1 MAFRFIRRSSREKN
15 LKIRA
20 IVIFAFLASAISFA
34 KFSPCI
40 GFNWATPAQYI
51 HACYS
56 DLPTL
61 LGNRSIG
68 SGAWAYSGKQPVE
81 YPVIT
86 GLVMFLTAQVAHIT
100 TTYYLLNAALLA
112 LLFIGVAVV
121 TARIQPRFG
130 YLLSFT
136 PAVIASL
143 YINWDLWS
151 IATMLLAIF
160 WFDRKKYDLS
170 AIAIGVSI
178 ATKFIPIFLLPVILY
193 LFYRNR
199 NLKGAGKYFVIT
211 ICTWLVINLPV
222 ALTTFDGWWYF
233 YKLNIERVA
242 DWGSLWYALS
252 ALGVGL
258 TNLNYLAILLLLAC
272 IAALAIFLFA
282 LKYIPSLAQ
291 ISFIVIAAVTSV
303 SKVYS
308 PQYVLWLAPLAL
320 IALID
325 KRDLPFFWIWQGGEV
340 IYHLAIWQHL
350 ATATGAHFGLP
361 VRGYAWISLARIA
374 TTVLLVAVLVRR
386 ALRMNSTDTLN
397 SQGKLADFLFEAG
410 KSYP

>member
-1 MAFRFIRRSSREKN
+1 MKTRVIVLLAFI
-15 LKIRA
+15 
-20 IVIFAFLASAISFA
+20 ASAISFA

-40 GFNWATPAQYI
+40 GFNWATPGQYI

-56 DLPTL
+56 DLPSL

-68 SGAWAYSGKQPVE
+68 SGIWAYSGEQPVE

-86 GLVMFLTAQVAHIT
+86 GLVMYITAQIAQVT

-112 LLFIGVAVV
+112 LLLIAVAVI
-121 TARIQPRFG
+121 TARIRPQFG
-130 YLLSFT
+130 YLLSFS

-143 YINWDLWS
+143 YINWDLWA
-151 IATMLLAIF
+151 IASMMMAIY
-160 WFDRKKYDLS
+160 WFDRKQYDLS
-170 AIAIGVSI
+170 AIAIGISI
-178 ATKFIPIFLLPVILY
+178 ATKFIPIFLLPVIIDI
-193 LFYRNR
+193 FYRQR
-199 NLKGAGKYFVIT
+199 NLKGAIKYLAISLF
-211 ICTWLVINLPV
+211 TWLAINLPV

-252 ALGVGL
+252 ALGLGL
-258 TNLNYLAILLLLAC
+258 ANLNYLSILLLLVC
-272 IAALAIFLFA
+272 ISALGIFLFA
-282 LKYIPSLAQ
+282 LDYIPSLAQ
-291 ISFIVIAAVTSV
+291 VAFIVIATVTCV

-325 KRDLPFFWIWQGGEV
+325 KRDLPAFWIWQVGEV
-340 IYHLAIWQHL
+340 IYHVAIWQHL
-350 ATATGAHFGLP
+350 ATVTGASFGLP
-361 VRGYAWISLARIA
+361 VTGYAWLSLLRLAA
-374 TTVLLVAVLVRR
+374 TAVLVAVLVRR
-386 ALRMNSTDTLN
+386 ALLLRATDKPD

>member
-1 MAFRFIRRSSREKN
+1 
-15 LKIRA
+15 LKTRTL
-20 IVIFAFLASAISFA
+20 VLFAFLASAISYA

-40 GFNWATPAQYI
+40 GFNWATPGQYI

-56 DLPTL
+56 DLPSL

-68 SGAWAYSGKQPVE
+68 TGAWAFSGDKPVE

-86 GLVMFLTAQVAHIT
+86 GLIMYLTAQIAHVT
-100 TTYYLLNAALLA
+100 TTYFLLNAALLA
-112 LLFIGVAVV
+112 LLFIGVVLI
-121 TARIQPRFG
+121 TTRIRPQFG

-143 YINWDLWS
+143 YINWDLWAIVTMMLS
-151 IATMLLAIF
+151 IY
-160 WFDRKKYDLS
+160 WFDRKQYDLS
-170 AIAIGVSI
+170 ALAIGISI
-178 ATKFIPIFLLPVILY
+178 ATKFIPIFLIPVVLY
-193 LFYRNR
+193 IFYCKH
-199 NLKGAGKYFVIT
+199 NLKGAIKYLIIT
-211 ICTWLVINLPV
+211 FLTWLAINLPV
-222 ALTTFDGWWYF
+222 ALTSFDGWWYF

-252 ALGVGL
+252 ALGLGL
-258 TNLNYLAILLLLAC
+258 TNLNYLSILLLLAC
-272 IAALAIFLFA
+272 IAALGIFLLA
-282 LKYIPSLAQ
+282 LDYIPTLAQ
-291 ISFIVIAAVTSV
+291 IAFIVIASVTCV

-325 KRDLPFFWIWQGGEV
+325 KRDLPAFWIWQVSEV
-340 IYHLAIWQHL
+340 IYHVAIWQHL
-350 ATATGAHFGLP
+350 ATVTGARFGLP
-361 VRGYAWISLARIA
+361 VTGYSWISLARIA
-374 TTVLLVAVLVRR
+374 TTLFLVAVLVRR
-386 ALRMNSTDTLN
+386 GLLMRSPIEPN

>member
-1 MAFRFIRRSSREKN
+1 MKT
-15 LKIRA
+15 RA
-20 IVIFAFLASAISFA
+20 IVFFAFLASAISFA

-40 GFNWATPAQYI
+40 GFNWATPGQYI

-56 DLPTL
+56 DLPSL

-68 SGAWAYSGKQPVE
+68 SGTWAYSGEQPVE

-86 GLVMFLTAQVAHIT
+86 GIVMYLTAQIAHVT
-100 TTYYLLNAALLA
+100 TSYYLLNAALIA
-112 LLFIGVAVV
+112 LLFIGVAVI
-121 TARIQPRFG
+121 TSRIRPQFG

-143 YINWDLWS
+143 YINWDLWA
-151 IATMLLAIF
+151 IATMLLAIY
-160 WFDRKKYDLS
+160 WFDRKQFDYS
-170 AIAIGVSI
+170 AIAIGISI
-178 ATKFIPIFLLPVILY
+178 ATKFIPVFLAPVILY
-193 LFYRNR
+193 IFYRER
-199 NLKGAGKYFVIT
+199 NLKGAIKYLAISLFV
-211 ICTWLVINLPV
+211 WLAINLPV

-252 ALGVGL
+252 VLGIGL
-258 TNLNYLAILLLLAC
+258 TNLNYLSILLLLAC
-272 IAALAIFLFA
+272 IAALGIFLFA
-282 LKYIPSLAQ
+282 LDYIPTLAQ
-291 ISFIVIAAVTSV
+291 LSFIVIAAVTCV

-325 KRDLPFFWIWQGGEV
+325 KRDLHAFWIWQIGEA
-340 IYHLAIWQHL
+340 IYHVAIWQHL
-350 ATATGAHFGLP
+350 ATVTGARFGLP
-361 VRGYAWISLARIA
+361 VAGYAWISLARIA
-374 TTVLLVAVLVRR
+374 TTLYLVWVLVRR
-386 ALRMNSTDTLN
+386 ALQMRAPDRPDSE
-397 SQGKLADFLFEAG
+397 GKLADFLFEAG

>member
-1 MAFRFIRRSSREKN
+1 MKTRVIVLLAFI
-15 LKIRA
+15 
-20 IVIFAFLASAISFA
+20 ASAISFA

-40 GFNWATPAQYI
+40 GFNWATPGQYI

-56 DLPTL
+56 DLPSL

-68 SGAWAYSGKQPVE
+68 SGIWAYSGDQPVE

-86 GLVMFLTAQVAHIT
+86 GLVMYVTAQIAQVT

-112 LLFIGVAVV
+112 LLFIAVAVI
-121 TARIQPRFG
+121 TARIRPQFG
-130 YLLSFT
+130 YLLSFS

-143 YINWDLWS
+143 YINWDLWA
-151 IATMLLAIF
+151 IASMMMAIY
-160 WFDRKKYDLS
+160 WFDRKQYDLS
-170 AIAIGVSI
+170 AIAIGISI
-178 ATKFIPIFLLPVILY
+178 ATKFIPVFLLPVIIY
-193 LFYRNR
+193 IFYRQR
-199 NLKGAGKYFVIT
+199 NLKGAVKYLAISLF
-211 ICTWLVINLPV
+211 TWLAINLPV

-252 ALGVGL
+252 ALGLGL
-258 TNLNYLAILLLLAC
+258 ANLNYLSILLLLVC
-272 IAALAIFLFA
+272 IAALGIFLFV
-282 LKYIPSLAQ
+282 LDYIPTLAQ
-291 ISFIVIAAVTSV
+291 IAFIVIATVTCV

-320 IALID
+320 VALID
-325 KRDLPFFWIWQGGEV
+325 KRDLPAFWIWQVGEV
-340 IYHLAIWQHL
+340 IYHVAIWQHL
-350 ATATGAHFGLP
+350 ATVTGASFGLP
-361 VRGYAWISLARIA
+361 VTGYAWLSLLRLAA
-374 TTVLLVAVLVRR
+374 TAVLVAVLVRR
-386 ALRMNSTDTLN
+386 ALLLRASDRPD

>member
-1 MAFRFIRRSSREKN
+1 
-15 LKIRA
+15 LKTRA
-20 IVIFAFLASAISFA
+20 IVIFAFLASAISYA

-40 GFNWATPAQYI
+40 GFNWATPGQYI

-56 DLPTL
+56 DLPSL

-68 SGAWAYSGKQPVE
+68 SGNWSYSGEQPVE

-86 GLVMFLTAQVAHIT
+86 GLVMYLTAQIAHVT
-100 TTYYLLNAALLA
+100 TTYFLLNAALLA
-112 LLFIGVAVV
+112 LLFVGIAVI
-121 TARIQPRFG
+121 TNRIRPQFG

-143 YINWDLWS
+143 YINWDLWAI
-151 IATMLLAIF
+151 IAMMLAIY
-160 WFDRKKYDLS
+160 WFDLKKFEHS
-170 AIAIGVSI
+170 AIAMGISI
-178 ATKFIPIFLLPVILY
+178 ATKFIPVFLIPIVIY
-193 LFYRNR
+193 IFYRQR
-199 NLKGAGKYFVIT
+199 KMKSAVKYLSIT
-211 ICTWLVINLPV
+211 TLVWLAINLPV
-222 ALTTFDGWWYF
+222 TLTTFDGWWYF
-233 YKLNIERVA
+233 YKLNIDRVA

-258 TNLNYLAILLLLAC
+258 TNLNYLSILLLLAC
-272 IAALAIFLFA
+272 IAALGIFLFA
-282 LKYIPSLAQ
+282 LDYIPSLAQ
-291 ISFIVIAAVTSV
+291 LSFIAIAAVTCV

-325 KRDLPFFWIWQGGEV
+325 KRDLHAFWIWQIGEV
-340 IYHLAIWQHL
+340 IYHVAIWQHL
-350 ATATGAHFGLP
+350 ATVTGARFGLP
-361 VRGYAWISLARIA
+361 VTGYAWITLARIA
-374 TTVLLVAVLVRR
+374 ATVYLVVILVRR
-386 ALRMNSTDTLN
+386 ALLMRAANRPD

>member
-1 MAFRFIRRSSREKN
+1 MKTRN
-15 LKIRA
+15 L
-20 IVIFAFLASAISFA
+20 VLFALLACAISYA
-34 KFSPCI
+34 KFAPCI
-40 GFNWATPAQYI
+40 GFNWATPGQYI

-56 DLPTL
+56 DLPSL

-68 SGAWAYSGKQPVE
+68 TGAWAYSGDKPVE

-86 GLVMFLTAQVAHIT
+86 GLVMYLTAQISHVT
-100 TTYYLLNAALLA
+100 TTYYLLNAALLT
-112 LLFIGVAVV
+112 LLFIGVALI
-121 TARIQPRFG
+121 TARIRPQFG

-143 YINWDLWS
+143 YINWDLWAIVTLMLS
-151 IATMLLAIF
+151 IY
-160 WFDRKKYDLS
+160 WFDRRQYELS
-170 AIAIGVSI
+170 ALAIGISI
-178 ATKFIPIFLLPVILY
+178 ATKFIPIFLIPIALY
-193 LFYRNR
+193 IFYRQR
-199 NLKGAGKYFVIT
+199 NFKDAIKYLAIT
-211 ICTWLVINLPV
+211 FLTWLIINLPV

-258 TNLNYLAILLLLAC
+258 TNLNYLSILLLLAC
-272 IAALAIFLFA
+272 VAALGIFLFA
-282 LKYIPSLAQ
+282 LDYIPTLAQ
-291 ISFIVIAAVTSV
+291 IAFIVIAAVTCV

-325 KRDLPFFWIWQGGEV
+325 KRDLPAFWIWQVSEV
-340 IYHLAIWQHL
+340 IYHVAIWQHL
-350 ATATGAHFGLP
+350 ATVTGARFGLP
-361 VRGYAWISLARIA
+361 VTGYAWISLVRIA
-374 TTVLLVAVLVRR
+374 ATLFLVAVLVRR
-386 ALRMNSTDTLN
+386 ALLIRSPIEPN

>member
-1 MAFRFIRRSSREKN
+1 MKTRVIVLLAFI
-15 LKIRA
+15 
-20 IVIFAFLASAISFA
+20 ASAISFA

-40 GFNWATPAQYI
+40 GFNWATPGQYI

-56 DLPTL
+56 DLPSL

-68 SGAWAYSGKQPVE
+68 SGIWAYSGDQPVE

-86 GLVMFLTAQVAHIT
+86 GLVMYVTAQIAQVT
-100 TTYYLLNAALLA
+100 TTYYLLNAAFLA
-112 LLFIGVAVV
+112 LLFIAVALI
-121 TARIQPRFG
+121 TTRIRPQFG
-130 YLLSFT
+130 YLLSFS

-143 YINWDLWS
+143 YINWDLWA
-151 IATMLLAIF
+151 IASMMMAIY
-160 WFDRKKYDLS
+160 WFDRKQYDLS
-170 AIAIGVSI
+170 AIAIGISI
-178 ATKFIPIFLLPVILY
+178 ATKFIPVFLLPVIIY
-193 LFYRNR
+193 IFYRQR
-199 NLKGAGKYFVIT
+199 NLKGAVKYLAISLF
-211 ICTWLVINLPV
+211 TWLAINLPV

-252 ALGVGL
+252 ALGLGL
-258 TNLNYLAILLLLAC
+258 ANLNNLSILLLLVC
-272 IAALAIFLFA
+272 IAALGIFLFA
-282 LKYIPSLAQ
+282 LDYIPSLAQ
-291 ISFIVIAAVTSV
+291 IAFIVIAAVTCV

-325 KRDLPFFWIWQGGEV
+325 KRDLPAFWIWQVGEV
-340 IYHLAIWQHL
+340 IYHIAIWQHL
-350 ATATGAHFGLP
+350 ATVTGASFGLP
-361 VRGYAWISLARIA
+361 VTGYAWLSLLRLTA
-374 TTVLLVAVLVRR
+374 TAVLVAALVRR
-386 ALRMNSTDTLN
+386 ALLLRASDRPD

>member
-1 MAFRFIRRSSREKN
+1 MKTRTIILFSFI
-15 LKIRA
+15 
-20 IVIFAFLASAISFA
+20 ASVISFA

-40 GFNWATPAQYI
+40 GFNWATPGQYI

-56 DLPTL
+56 DLTSL

-68 SGAWAYSGKQPVE
+68 TGAWAFSGEQPLE

-86 GLVMFLTAQVAHIT
+86 GLVMFLTAQIAHVT

-112 LLFIGVAVV
+112 LLFIGVAVI
-121 TARIQPRFG
+121 TARIRPQFG

-143 YINWDLWS
+143 YINWDLWA
-151 IATMLLAIF
+151 IATMLLSIY
-160 WFDRKKYDLS
+160 WFDRKQFDLS
-170 AIAIGVSI
+170 ALAIGISI
-178 ATKFIPIFLLPVILY
+178 ATKFIPVFLIPVALY
-193 LFYRNR
+193 IFYRNV
-199 NLKGAGKYFVIT
+199 NLKGASRYLAIT
-211 ICTWLVINLPV
+211 SMTWLAINLPIV
-222 ALTTFDGWWYF
+222 LTTFDGWWYF

-252 ALGVGL
+252 ALGVRL
-258 TNLNYLAILLLLAC
+258 TNLNYLSTLLLLVC
-272 IAALAIFLFA
+272 VAALGIFLFS
-282 LKYIPSLAQ
+282 LDYIPSLAQ
-291 ISFIVIAAVTSV
+291 IAFLVIAAVTCV

-325 KRDLPFFWIWQGGEV
+325 KRDLPAFWIWQISEV
-340 IYHLAIWQHL
+340 VYHVAIWQHL
-350 ATATGAHFGLP
+350 ATVTGARFGLP
-361 VRGYAWISLARIA
+361 VTGYALISLARIA
-374 TTVLLVAVLVRR
+374 ATVFLIAVLVRR
-386 ALRMNSTDTLN
+386 GLLMRGHNEPDA
-397 SQGKLADFLFEAG
+397 QGKLADFLFEAG

>member
-1 MAFRFIRRSSREKN
+1 MKT
-15 LKIRA
+15 RA
-20 IVIFAFLASAISFA
+20 IVIFAFIASLISYA

-40 GFNWATPAQYI
+40 GFNWAAPAQYI

-68 SGAWAYSGKQPVE
+68 SGSWAYSGKQPVE

-86 GLVMFLTAQVAHIT
+86 GLIMFITAQVAHIT
-100 TTYYLLNAALLA
+100 TSYFLLNAALLA
-112 LLFIGVAVV
+112 LLFISVAVI
-121 TARIQPRFG
+121 TAKIQPRFG

-143 YINWDLWS
+143 YINWDLWA
-151 IATMLLAIF
+151 IATMMLSIY
-160 WFDRKKYDLS
+160 WFDRQQYELS
-170 AIAIGVSI
+170 AISIGISI

-193 LFYRNR
+193 IFYRKG
-199 NLKGAGKYFVIT
+199 NLTRAIKYFAVALF
-211 ICTWLVINLPV
+211 TWLVINLPV
-222 ALTTFDGWWYF
+222 ALTTFDGWLYF
-233 YKLNIERVA
+233 YKLNIARVA
-242 DWGSLWYALS
+242 DWGSIWYALS
-252 ALGVGL
+252 ALGI
-258 TNLNYLAILLLLAC
+258 NLNNLNFLTILLLLAG
-272 IAALAIFLFA
+272 IAGLGVFLFA
-282 LKYIPSLAQ
+282 LNYIPSLAQ
-291 ISFIVIAAVTSV
+291 LAFITIAAVTCV

-325 KRDLPFFWIWQGGEV
+325 RRDLPAFWIWQVGEV

-350 ATATGAHFGLP
+350 ATVTGAHFGLP
-361 VRGYAWISLARIA
+361 VAGYAWISLARIA
-374 TTVLLVAVLVRR
+374 TTVALISVLIRR
-386 ALRMNSTDTLN
+386 ALLLRSTDALN
-397 SQGKLADFLFEAG
+397 SQGKLVDFLFEAG

>member
-1 MAFRFIRRSSREKN
+1 MKTRTIALLAFI
-15 LKIRA
+15 
-20 IVIFAFLASAISFA
+20 ASAISFI

-40 GFNWATPAQYI
+40 GFNWATPGQYI

-56 DLPTL
+56 DLPSL

-68 SGAWAYSGKQPVE
+68 SGTWAYSGDQPVE

-86 GLVMFLTAQVAHIT
+86 GLVMYVTAQIAQVT
-100 TTYYLLNAALLA
+100 TTYYLLNAAFLA
-112 LLFIGVAVV
+112 ILFIAIAVI
-121 TARIQPRFG
+121 TARIRPQFG

-143 YINWDLWS
+143 YINWDLWA
-151 IATMLLAIF
+151 IASMMMAIY
-160 WFDRKKYDLS
+160 WFDRKQYDLS
-170 AIAIGVSI
+170 AIAIGISI

-193 LFYRNR
+193 IFYRQR
-199 NLKGAGKYFVIT
+199 NLNSAIKYLAISLF
-211 ICTWLVINLPV
+211 TWLAINLPV

-252 ALGVGL
+252 ALGIGL
-258 TNLNYLAILLLLAC
+258 ANLNYLSIILLLVC
-272 IAALAIFLFA
+272 VTALGIFLFA
-282 LKYIPSLAQ
+282 LDYIPTLAQ
-291 ISFIVIAAVTSV
+291 VSFIVIATVTCV

-325 KRDLPFFWIWQGGEV
+325 KKDLPAFWIWQVGEV
-340 IYHLAIWQHL
+340 IYHVAIWQHL
-350 ATATGAHFGLP
+350 ATVTGASFGLP
-361 VRGYAWISLARIA
+361 VVGYAWISLLRLAA
-374 TTVLLVAVLVRR
+374 TAALVSVLVRR
-386 ALRMNSTDTLN
+386 ALLLQASDKPDSR
-397 SQGKLADFLFEAG
+397 GELADFLFEAG

>member
-1 MAFRFIRRSSREKN
+1 MKT
-15 LKIRA
+15 RA
-20 IVIFAFLASAISFA
+20 IVFFAFLASAISFA

-40 GFNWATPAQYI
+40 GFNWATPGQYI

-56 DLPTL
+56 DLPSL

-68 SGAWAYSGKQPVE
+68 SGTWAYSGEQPVE

-86 GLVMFLTAQVAHIT
+86 GIVMYLTAQIAHVT
-100 TTYYLLNAALLA
+100 TSYYLLNAALIA
-112 LLFIGVAVV
+112 LLFIGVAVI
-121 TARIQPRFG
+121 TSRIRPQFG

-143 YINWDLWS
+143 YINWDLWA
-151 IATMLLAIF
+151 IATMLLAIY
-160 WFDRKKYDLS
+160 WFDRKQFDYS
-170 AIAIGVSI
+170 AIAIGISI
-178 ATKFIPIFLLPVILY
+178 ATKFIPVFLAPVILY
-193 LFYRNR
+193 IFYRER
-199 NLKGAGKYFVIT
+199 NLKGAIKYLAISLFV
-211 ICTWLVINLPV
+211 WLAINLPV

-252 ALGVGL
+252 VLGIGL
-258 TNLNYLAILLLLAC
+258 TNLNYLSILLLLAC
-272 IAALAIFLFA
+272 IAALGIFLFA
-282 LKYIPSLAQ
+282 LDYIPTLAQ
-291 ISFIVIAAVTSV
+291 LSFIVIAAVTCV

-325 KRDLPFFWIWQGGEV
+325 KRDLHAFWIWQIGEV
-340 IYHLAIWQHL
+340 IYHVAIWQHL
-350 ATATGAHFGLP
+350 ATVTGARFGLP
-361 VRGYAWISLARIA
+361 VAGYAWISLARIA
-374 TTVLLVAVLVRR
+374 TTLYLVWVLVRR
-386 ALRMNSTDTLN
+386 ALQMRAPDRPD

>member
-1 MAFRFIRRSSREKN
+1 
-15 LKIRA
+15 LKTRT
-20 IVIFAFLASAISFA
+20 VIFFAFLASAISYA

-40 GFNWATPAQYI
+40 GINWATPGQYI

-56 DLPTL
+56 DLPSL

-68 SGAWAYSGKQPVE
+68 SGTWAYSGDQPVE

-86 GLVMFLTAQVAHIT
+86 GLVMYLTAQIAEVT

-112 LLFIGVAVV
+112 ILFIGICLM
-121 TARIQPRFG
+121 TAKIRPRFG
-130 YLLSFT
+130 YLLPFT
-136 PAVIASL
+136 PAAIASL
-143 YINWDLWS
+143 YINWDLWA
-151 IATMLLAIF
+151 IASMLLAIF
-160 WFDRKKYDLS
+160 WFDRKKYEYS
-170 AIAIGVSI
+170 AAAIGISI
-178 ATKFIPIFLLPVILY
+178 ATKFIPIFLIPVVLY
-193 LFYRNR
+193 IFYRQR
-199 NLKGAGKYFVIT
+199 NLKGAVKYFAISLF
-211 ICTWLVINLPV
+211 TWLAINLPV

-258 TNLNYLAILLLLAC
+258 TNLNYLSILLLLAC
-272 IAALAIFLFA
+272 IAALGIFLFA
-282 LKYIPSLAQ
+282 LDYIPSLSQLA
-291 ISFIVIAAVTSV
+291 FIVIAVVTCV

-325 KRDLPFFWIWQGGEV
+325 KRDLYAFWIWQVGEV
-340 IYHLAIWQHL
+340 IYHVAIWQHL
-350 ATATGAHFGLP
+350 ATVTGARFGLP
-361 VRGYAWISLARIA
+361 VTGYAWISLARI
-374 TTVLLVAVLVRR
+374 LLTLYLVGALVRR
-386 ALRMNSTDTLN
+386 ALQMRASNRPDP
-397 SQGKLADFLFEAG
+397 QGNLADFLFEAG